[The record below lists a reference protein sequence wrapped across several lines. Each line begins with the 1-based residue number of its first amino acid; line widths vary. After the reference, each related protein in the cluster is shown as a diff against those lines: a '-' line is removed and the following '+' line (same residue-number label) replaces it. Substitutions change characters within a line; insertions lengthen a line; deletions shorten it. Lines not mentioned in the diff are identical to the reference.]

1 MEAAIKNESIRV
13 REVYLSDLTSVVN
26 LYSKGSANK
35 LTIDFGLP
43 LGVAEQHGKIIACA
57 CVNIDSTGKPIFS
70 IHSNTLV
77 EVNSLCE
84 NLNSFSVKRLA
95 IVWGIH
101 PGEVPAIKPVQ
112 NAINRL
118 VDWLNHCS

>member
-1 MEAAIKNESIRV
+1 MKAAIKNESIRV

-43 LGVAEQHGKIIACA
+43 LGVAEQHGKVIACA
-57 CVNIDSTGKPIFS
+57 CVNIDSTGKPIFR
-70 IHSNTLV
+70 IHGN
-77 EVNSLCE
+77 EPIGANDFCE
-84 NLNSFSVKRLA
+84 SLNSFSVKRFA
-95 IVWGIH
+95 EVWGIH
-101 PGEVPAIKPVQ
+101 AGKAPTIKPVQ

-118 VDWLNHCS
+118 VDWLNHCN